1 MSTLPTTGGGPPG
14 ARGDPPCLG
23 RVRELAVLLTAVDA
37 GGTGL
42 AVVRGPCGI
51 GKTRVLREVHAR
63 AAAAGRSC
71 VAVSATHAL
80 RPVPFGAL
88 LLAFP
93 DLGSGDLFSI
103 LRDAAA
109 LVDRLSLHQ
118 PLLFLVDDVDELD
131 DCTVA
136 LVRHVAQT
144 GRALAIATVR
154 EADSPTATLL
164 VKDFPHTEVVLGP
177 LARSAADT
185 LATLLHGASLPRPQL
200 DRLWRL
206 CEGHPLYLSEAVRHA
221 LTSGLE
227 EQSPP
232 GTTDEAL
239 RLLAQAR
246 LRAVPPE
253 LALLLDVLAY
263 LGRSRLRRL
272 ARLGIGPAT
281 VERAEDAGL
290 VRTER
295 TTCGLV
301 VSWPHP
307 YIGELRRSLLTPV
320 RRLQVARR
328 LWESKDASDDVVSLA
343 LWHRDG
349 EIAPPPGLYLRAA
362 SRAMHNL
369 DLPLALGLATDAVAA
384 GDGAEASALL
394 ALLLVLCGRAGEAD
408 AHLASIVWSAPG
420 DGGPDTVDPHALAR
434 LVALRSWCLN
444 FALKRPRAATDVLD
458 RATAAL
464 ADGPG
469 VVPVLAVQRAQQ
481 ASFRGDPRETLAWTA
496 MVIEDDEAPIDVVG
510 AALQLRCAAQTL
522 GGQLAGAVESGRA
535 ALAQHRASSGDHWT
549 HAREEALASLATALT
564 FEGDLPG
571 AGAIITERLEACRA
585 AAWPA
590 GEVVW
595 SLQAAQL
602 ALFSGRLTEAQQ
614 LMETADLALPHDF
627 PYTDWLTLCRHQ
639 LAALVAAASGRPAAA
654 RAELTALG
662 DGPDARLGA
671 VRWWAGSA
679 RVHTLMAEGHRAEA
693 LVTARREVAEAHRA
707 GQHGWEVIIVQALAD
722 LGAVDEAA
730 ALGFGLEALLTG
742 RWPRLRLCQIQA
754 LGERDGRT
762 LLEVA
767 DGYQELGLSGP
778 ALGAARQAAR
788 LLAHGAAHD
797 VRAARRRLEA
807 FRACCTGPEEED
819 TRPGGGLTAREQEIA
834 ELAAD
839 GLTSAAIAARL
850 VLSTRTID
858 NTLGR
863 VYTKLGVAGRQDLNR
878 VVRAPS
884 LPK

>member
-1 MSTLPTTGGGPPG
+1 M
-14 ARGDPPCLG
+14 
-23 RVRELAVLLTAVDA
+23 
-37 GGTGL
+37 
-42 AVVRGPCGI
+42 
-51 GKTRVLREVHAR
+51 
-63 AAAAGRSC
+63 
-71 VAVSATHAL
+71 
-80 RPVPFGAL
+80 
-88 LLAFP
+88 
-93 DLGSGDLFSI
+93 
-103 LRDAAA
+103 
-109 LVDRLSLHQ
+109 
-118 PLLFLVDDVDELD
+118 
-131 DCTVA
+131 
-136 LVRHVAQT
+136 
-144 GRALAIATVR
+144 
-154 EADSPTATLL
+154 
-164 VKDFPHTEVVLGP
+164 
-177 LARSAADT
+177 
-185 LATLLHGASLPRPQL
+185 
-200 DRLWRL
+200 
-206 CEGHPLYLSEAVRHA
+206 RHA

-522 GGQLAGAVESGRA
+522 GVSSPVPSRAGGR
-535 ALAQHRASSGDHWT
+535 RSPS
-549 HAREEALASLATALT
+549 
-564 FEGDLPG
+564 
-571 AGAIITERLEACRA
+571 TEPA
-585 AAWPA
+585 AATTGPMRGRRPSRPSRRPSPSRVTCPVRVPSSPSASRPA
-590 GEVVW
+590 G
-595 SLQAAQL
+595 
-602 ALFSGRLTEAQQ
+602 R
-614 LMETADLALPHDF
+614 P
-627 PYTDWLTLCRHQ
+627 P
-639 LAALVAAASGRPAAA
+639 GRPA
-654 RAELTALG
+654 
-662 DGPDARLGA
+662 
-671 VRWWAGSA
+671 RW
-679 RVHTLMAEGHRAEA
+679 
-693 LVTARREVAEAHRA
+693 
-707 GQHGWEVIIVQALAD
+707 
-722 LGAVDEAA
+722 
-730 ALGFGLEALLTG
+730 
-742 RWPRLRLCQIQA
+742 
-754 LGERDGRT
+754 
-762 LLEVA
+762 
-767 DGYQELGLSGP
+767 SGP
-778 ALGAARQAAR
+778 C
-788 LLAHGAAHD
+788 
-797 VRAARRRLEA
+797 RRRSWRSSA
-807 FRACCTGPEEED
+807 
-819 TRPGGGLTAREQEIA
+819 GG
-834 ELAAD
+834 
-839 GLTSAAIAARL
+839 
-850 VLSTRTID
+850 
-858 NTLGR
+858 
-863 VYTKLGVAGRQDLNR
+863 
-878 VVRAPS
+878 
-884 LPK
+884 